1 MFIPNKGVGCFFD
14 AFYNPVY
21 ESLERGDGNHR
32 YFKGYNDI
40 FKYINAKLPKSD
52 PNMSYDYYQISKDQI
67 HTDIESYESD
77 KYSSI

>member
-1 MFIPNKGVGCFFD
+1 MSKLFDGDCFFD

-21 ESLERGDGNHR
+21 DSLERGGNHR
-32 YFKGYNDI
+32 YFKGYNDL
-40 FKYINAKLPKSD
+40 FDYINAKLAKPD
-52 PNMSYDYYQISKDQI
+52 PNIRHRLYQISKDQI